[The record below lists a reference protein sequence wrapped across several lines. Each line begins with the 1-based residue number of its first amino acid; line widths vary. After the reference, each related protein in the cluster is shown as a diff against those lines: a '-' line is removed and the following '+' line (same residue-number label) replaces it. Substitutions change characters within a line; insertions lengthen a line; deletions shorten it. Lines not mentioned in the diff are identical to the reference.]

1 MIVRGA
7 TLKTHLSCA
16 KFICALFV
24 VALVACGDDD
34 SSGSGGEY
42 WVGTWNSAPMCIGPA
57 RILGLPRDLEFD
69 DQSIR
74 QVVRT
79 SIGGE
84 RVRVRL
90 SNECGEE
97 PLEIAAASVGITESG
112 ASIRPDTNRT
122 LTFEN
127 QTSVTI
133 PAGEIAMSD
142 PVDLELPSLVDL
154 TITIYLPRQ
163 TTPTSSQ
170 PLAALSYLS
179 DTGDFT
185 DVIDDT
191 PFQQPLRHWV
201 FLDAV
206 EVLARGN
213 ASAVVAF
220 GDSVT
225 EGTGTTFAAN
235 RRWPDILSR
244 RFVEA
249 GKNIGV
255 LNEGIN
261 GNKLLTG
268 FLGSPAVIRFD
279 EDVLDHA
286 GVKYVILLVG
296 INDIGTG
303 NPDVTA
309 AEMIEGYRDIIRRAR
324 QAGLQIFGGTLTPA
338 EHTPFSFYEP
348 YEESKRV
355 EVNRFIRESGEFD
368 AVFDFAAAVENPD
381 DPTRWR
387 DGFSIDQL
395 HPSDA
400 ATEAMANLVDLS
412 LFD

>member
-1 MIVRGA
+1 MIVRVPPLYP
-7 TLKTHLSCA
+7 TLSYTKL
-16 KFICALFV
+16 ICALVV
-24 VALVACGDDD
+24 VALSACGDDD
-34 SSGSGGEY
+34 GGGSGGAK
-42 WVGTWNSAPMCIGPA
+42 WVGTWNSAPMCFGPA
-57 RILGLPRDLEFD
+57 TILGLPRDLEFD

-79 SIGGE
+79 SIGGG

-90 SNECGEE
+90 SNECGDE
-97 PLEIAAASVGITESG
+97 PLEVAAASVGITESG
-112 ASIRPDTNRT
+112 ANIRPGTERT
-122 LTFEN
+122 LTFES
-127 QTSVTI
+127 QASVTI
-133 PAGEIAMSD
+133 PAGESVMSD
-142 PVDLELPSLVDL
+142 RVDLELPSLTDL
-154 TITIYLPRQ
+154 TITLYLPGQ

-179 DTGDFT
+179 ETGNFT
-185 DVIDDT
+185 EVIDDT

-206 EVLARGN
+206 EVLAQGN

-268 FLGSPAVIRFD
+268 FLGAPAVNRFD
-279 EDVLDHA
+279 EDVLEYA
-286 GVKYVILLVG
+286 GVKYVILLIG

-303 NPDVTA
+303 NPDVA
-309 AEMIEGYRDIIRRAR
+309 AEEMIEGYRDIIRRAR
-324 QAGLQIFGGTLTPA
+324 DAGLQIFGGTLTPA

-348 YEESKRV
+348 YEEAKRV

-368 AVFDFAAAVENPD
+368 AVFDFAAAVE
-381 DPTRWR
+381 DPEDSTRWR
-387 DGFSIDQL
+387 DGFSNDQL
-395 HPSDA
+395 HPSDD
-400 ATEAMANLVDLS
+400 ATEAMASLIDLA

>member
-1 MIVRGA
+1 LIGA
-7 TLKTHLSCA
+7 LLVT
-16 KFICALFV
+16 ALG
-24 VALVACGDDD
+24 ACGGGG
-34 SSGSGGEY
+34 SSGSEGT
-42 WVGTWNSAPMCIGPA
+42 WVGTWSSAPLCFGPA
-57 RILGLPRDLEFD
+57 TLLGLPRDLEFN
-69 DQSIR
+69 DQSVR
-74 QVVRT
+74 MVVHT

-90 SNECGEE
+90 SNECGRE
-97 PLEIAAASVGITESG
+97 PLEIAAASVGIREAG
-112 ASIRPDTNRT
+112 ASIRPGTERT
-122 LTFEN
+122 LTFET
-127 QTSVTI
+127 QSSVAI
-133 PAGEIAMSD
+133 PAGATATSD
-142 PVDLELPSLVDL
+142 PVDLELTSLEDL
-154 TITIYLPRQ
+154 TITIYLPGRTAP
-163 TTPTSSQ
+163 TTSQ

-179 DTGDFT
+179 EGGDFT
-185 DVIDDT
+185 DAIDDT
-191 PFQQPLRHWV
+191 PFQTQLRHWV

-206 EVLARGN
+206 EVFSRDE

-235 RRWPDILSR
+235 RRWPDFLSR
-244 RFVEA
+244 RFVAA

-261 GNKLLTG
+261 GNKLLNSL
-268 FLGSPAVIRFD
+268 LGDSALLRFD
-279 EDVLDHA
+279 EDVLGHA
-286 GVKYVILLVG
+286 GVKYVVLLEG

-303 NPDVTA
+303 SPDVTA
-309 AEMIEGYRDIIRRAR
+309 AEMIEGYRDLIRRAHE
-324 QAGLQIFGGTLTPA
+324 AGLEIFGGTLTPA

-368 AVFDFAAAVENPD
+368 AVFDFAAAVSDPD

-400 ATEAMANLVDLS
+400 AAEAMANVVDLS